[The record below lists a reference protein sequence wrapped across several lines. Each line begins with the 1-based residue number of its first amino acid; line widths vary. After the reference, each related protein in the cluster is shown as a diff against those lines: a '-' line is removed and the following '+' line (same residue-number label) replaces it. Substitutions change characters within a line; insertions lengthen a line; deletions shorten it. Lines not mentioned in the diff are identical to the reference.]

1 MSETKLQPYFEVLT
15 PTMTLTASHK
25 DDANDCG
32 PWPGVMK
39 QLSAVLNQTGV
50 HPARAIVLVPY
61 AQLMNEAKAAWSAHG
76 VGAGQ
81 TAAFVP
87 RFESTM
93 NWAHS
98 LANLVVAGSNDIRQD
113 AAFDALTAAHLLAA
127 AGLGQHSEALVA
139 KLVESAW
146 SLARVAA
153 AQNPDHRLAW
163 GQSIAAVLAQ
173 GMESP
178 YMAFELAI
186 GRIALAWASSS
197 SYPTDVLFGVQPQLF
212 ITIDGLQTDPLA
224 EALKKRASTDAVT
237 FAFDAPQICTAPQLH
252 PAQDAEDEAQRAAA
266 CVLAHLAS
274 GRSPVALIAQ
284 DRLLTRRIGAMLA
297 GRGVLLRDET
307 GWTLSTTRAAA
318 TLMGFL
324 RALPWDAA
332 TDAVLD
338 WVKNS
343 PAFGAA
349 DVASAEAALRKLGA
363 RFWRDVPMAAEGLAE
378 VATQIQTIRD
388 ALQATRPLADWLQ
401 GVRLGLQ
408 TAGQWQL
415 LTTDAAGKAVL
426 TALYLEDGMAAAFD
440 GPTQPEHNPR
450 MRLQDF
456 TRWVMQALES
466 QSFSPAHP
474 ASAQVVILPLSQL
487 LGRSVAAVVLPGC
500 DENRLAV
507 SPEPPG
513 QWTPNQRALLGLPS
527 RADLATAQRA
537 AWRVALGHPHL
548 DVLWRQSERGERL
561 MPSGFVQELLLDAA
575 GDVAENSAAIDPRM
589 ARTLP
594 AQPTAHPMPTGAAL
608 LKLRPVLSATAY
620 EDLRRC
626 PYRFFAL
633 RLLKVQDADELE
645 SELGKRD
652 FGNWLHATLHI
663 FHKALKAAPVQDIRA
678 REAMINIASEQASKD
693 LALSASE
700 FLPFSAIWPST
711 RDGYLNWLAKHEA
724 SGATYSEGEVWKNM
738 PLGSVTLSGKLDRI
752 DATPDGSHIVM
763 DYKTEALEKSKQRI
777 KSGQEDTQLA
787 FYAALLPDD
796 TLAAAYVNLGE
807 KSPTHTVA
815 QEAVVELRD
824 DLIGGILS
832 DMGRIAN
839 DATLPALGEGAACDF
854 CAARG
859 LCRKDFWTI

>member
-1 MSETKLQPYFEVLT
+1 
-15 PTMTLTASHK
+15 MTLIASRK
-25 DDANDCG
+25 DNTKVCN
-32 PWPGVMK
+32 PWLGVME
-39 QLSAVLNQTGV
+39 QLSAVLKQTGV
-50 HPARAIVLVPY
+50 HPCEAIVLVPY
-61 AQLMNEAKAAWSAHG
+61 AQLMHEAKAAWAVHG
-76 VGAGQ
+76 AGAGQ
-81 TAAFVP
+81 TAVFVP

-93 NWAHS
+93 NWAGS
-98 LANLVVAGSNDIRQD
+98 LAGATAVGMNDIAYD
-113 AAFDALTAAHLLAA
+113 AALDALTASHLLRS
-127 AGLGQHSEALVA
+127 AGLGQHADALGA
-139 KLVESAW
+139 QLVESAW
-146 SLARVAA
+146 SVARVAA
-153 AQNPDHRLAW
+153 AQNPANRLAW
-163 GQSIAAVLAQ
+163 GEGLATELSQ
-173 GMESP
+173 GLESP
-178 YMAFELAI
+178 YMAFELAV

-197 SYPTDVLFGVQPQLF
+197 AYPTDVLFDAQPTML

-224 EALKKRASTDAVT
+224 EALKKSAAAPAVT
-237 FAFDAPQICTAPQLH
+237 FTFAQPQVGAAPQLH

-266 CVLAHLAS
+266 CVLAHLAL

-324 RALPWDAA
+324 RALPWDAP

-338 WVKNS
+338 WVKNA
-343 PAFGAA
+343 PAFAPV
-349 DVASAEAALRKLGA
+349 DVAAAETALRKLGP
-363 RFWRDVPMAAEGLAE
+363 RFWRDVPMDADGLAG
-378 VATQIQTIRD
+378 VTPLVQTLRD
-388 ALQATRPLADWLQ
+388 AMQSTRPLASWLRE
-401 GVRLGLQ
+401 VRLAMQ
-408 TAGQWQL
+408 TTGQWDPMAS
-415 LTTDAAGKAVL
+415 DAAGRAVL
-426 TALYLEDGMAAAFD
+426 AALHLEESMAAVFSENTHT
-440 GPTQPEHNPR
+440 GHNPR

-456 TRWVMQALES
+456 TGWAMQALES
-466 QSFSPAHP
+466 GSFAPAHP
-474 ASAQVVILPLSQL
+474 ESAQVVILPLSQL

-507 SPEPPG
+507 SPEPPA
-513 QWTPNQRALLGLPS
+513 QWTPGQRALLGLPS

-537 AWRVALGHPHL
+537 AWRVALGHRYL

-575 GDVAENSAAIDPRM
+575 GGVAENNAATDPRTM
-589 ARTLP
+589 RTLP
-594 AQPTAHPMPTGAAL
+594 VQPTARPMPLGAAL
-608 LKLRPVLSATAY
+608 LRLRPVLSATAY

-633 RLLKVQDADELE
+633 RLLKLQEADELE

-663 FHKALKAAPVQDIRA
+663 FHQALKEAPAPDIRA
-678 REAMINIASEQASKD
+678 REAMINIASEQAGKD

-724 SGATYSEGEVWKNM
+724 SGAAYSEGEVWKNM
-738 PLGSVTLSGKLDRI
+738 PLGSITLSGKLDRI
-752 DATPDGSHIVM
+752 DAMPDGSRIVM

-777 KSGQEDTQLA
+777 KNGQEDTQLA

-807 KSPTHTVA
+807 KSPTQTVA

-832 DMGRIAN
+832 DMARIE
-839 DATLPALGEGAACDF
+839 DGATLPALGQGAACEF

-859 LCRKDFWTI
+859 LCRKDFWS

>member
-1 MSETKLQPYFEVLT
+1 LSETEPWPRFEFLT
-15 PTMTLTASHK
+15 ITMTLIASRK
-25 DDANDCG
+25 DNANDSG
-32 PWPGVMK
+32 PWPRVMA
-39 QLSAVLNQTGV
+39 QVDAVLNQTGV
-50 HPARAIVLVPY
+50 HPAQAIVLVPY
-61 AQLMNEAKAAWSAHG
+61 AQLMHEAKAAWAEHG
-76 VGAGQ
+76 AGAGQ
-81 TAAFVP
+81 TSGFVP

-93 NWAHS
+93 NWANS
-98 LANLVVAGSNDIRQD
+98 MVEQAVPGNNDIRLD
-113 AAFDALTAAHLLAA
+113 AALDALTAAHLLAK
-127 AGLGQHSEALVA
+127 AGLGQQSDTLQAL
-139 KLVESAW
+139 LVESAW
-146 SLARVAA
+146 LLARVAA
-153 AQNPDHRLAW
+153 AQNPSIRLAW
-163 GQSIAAVLAQ
+163 GAQIAAELSQ

-178 YMAFELAI
+178 YLAFELAV

-197 SYPTDVLFGVQPQLF
+197 SYPTDVLFATQPQLL

-224 EALKKRASTDAVT
+224 EALKKRSLTPAVT
-237 FAFDAPQICTAPQLH
+237 LTFAAPQVCAPAQLH
-252 PAQDAEDEAQRAAA
+252 AAQDAEDEAQRAAA
-266 CVLAHLAS
+266 CVLAHLAL

-324 RALPWDAA
+324 RALPWDAS

-338 WVKNS
+338 WLKNA
-343 PAFGAA
+343 PAFTPA
-349 DVASAEAALRKLGA
+349 DTCVAEAALRKIGA
-363 RFWRDVPMAAEGLAE
+363 RFWRDVPMDAQGLAG
-378 VATQIQTIRD
+378 VATEVQSIRD
-388 ALQATRPLADWLQ
+388 ALQSTRPLADWLQ
-401 GVRLGLQ
+401 GARRGLQ
-408 TAGQWQL
+408 TAGQWDPMAS
-415 LTTDAAGKAVL
+415 DAAGKAVIA
-426 TALYLEDGMAAAFD
+426 ALHLDEGMAAAFAD
-440 GPTQPEHNPR
+440 LSLPDHNPR

-456 TRWVMQALES
+456 TSWAMQALES
-466 QSFSPAHP
+466 GSFVPAHP

-500 DENRLAV
+500 DENRLPV

-513 QWTPNQRALLGLPS
+513 QWTPKQRALLGLSS

-537 AWRVALGHPHL
+537 AWRVALGHQHL

-575 GDVAENSAAIDPRM
+575 GRIQKECAAVDPRV
-589 ARTLP
+589 ARTLA
-594 AQPTAHPMPTGAAL
+594 AQPTEQPMPTGGAL
-608 LKLRPVLSATAY
+608 LNLRPVLSATAY

-633 RLLKVQDADELE
+633 RLLKVQEADELE

-663 FHKALKAAPVQDIRA
+663 FQQALKEAPPHDMRA
-678 REAMINIASEQASKD
+678 RVAMINIASEQASKE

-700 FLPFSAIWPST
+700 FLPFAAIWPGT
-711 RDGYLNWLAKHEA
+711 RDGYLNWLARHEA
-724 SGATYSEGEVWKNM
+724 TGASYSEGEVWKNM
-738 PLGSVTLSGKLDRI
+738 PLGSITLSGKLDRI
-752 DATPDGSHIVM
+752 DTLPDGSHIVM

-807 KSPTHTVA
+807 TSPTQMVK
-815 QEAVVELRD
+815 QDAVVELRD

-832 DMGRIAN
+832 DMARIAN
-839 DATLPALGEGAACDF
+839 DAKLPALGEGAACEF

-859 LCRKDFWTI
+859 MCRKDFWS